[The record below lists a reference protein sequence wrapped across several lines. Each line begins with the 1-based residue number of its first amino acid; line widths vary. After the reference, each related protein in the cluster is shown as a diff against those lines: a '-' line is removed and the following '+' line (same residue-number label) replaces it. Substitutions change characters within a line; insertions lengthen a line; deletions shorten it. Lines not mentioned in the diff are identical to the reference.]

1 MRATVLKSSG
11 SAFENFVRDEFTT
24 LVEVNDRIFS
34 TSIDLKYVFD
44 PIPVSLSLFEAPLP
58 GTPGGP
64 NAIFAAGRFPEVY
77 NSGFRLWIAS

>member
-77 NSGFRLWIAS
+77 NPGFRLWIAP